1 MIYIIIGFIIL
12 FILCP
17 AIAAIGTSINL
28 QDFLHEWWET
38 FKEIW
43 YAIILSGVVFA
54 GITLII
60 IGITK
65 ICG

>member
-1 MIYIIIGFIIL
+1 MNYIIIGFIIL

-17 AIAAIGTSINL
+17 AIAAIGVSINF
-28 QDFLHEWWET
+28 QDFLHEWWEA
-38 FKEIW
+38 FKDIW
-43 YAIILSGVVFA
+43 YAIILFGVVSA
-54 GITLII
+54 GIALMI